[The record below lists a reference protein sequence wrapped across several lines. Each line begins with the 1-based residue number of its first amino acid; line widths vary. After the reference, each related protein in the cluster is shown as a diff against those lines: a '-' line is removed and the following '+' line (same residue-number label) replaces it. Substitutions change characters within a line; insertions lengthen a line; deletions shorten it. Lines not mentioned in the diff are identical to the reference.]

1 MAQTMAYKCP
11 SCGGEL
17 EFESQ
22 SQQMACP
29 YCGNKYD
36 VDSLKK
42 YDEILNQQEADD
54 MKWDENAGKSWAE
67 GEIDSMSVYICNGC
81 GAEIV
86 TDDATTAATFCP
98 YCNSPVV
105 LSGKFSGALKPDLVI
120 PFALDKAAAVSAL
133 ERHLK
138 GKRLLPKAFKDQN
151 HIEEV
156 KGVYVP
162 FWLFDTDSHGNI
174 NFEGRKVRSWR
185 SGSYRYTETSH
196 FAIHREGSVAF
207 QGVPVD
213 GSSKMPDDLME
224 SVEPFDLSKA
234 VNFQTAYLSGYLAD
248 KYDVTAEESVN
259 RANARIKKST
269 EDAFKSTVTGFSS
282 VTTKNSSVIFSN
294 SKYKYALYPVWIL
307 NTTWNGERYLFAMNG
322 QTGKFVGNLPMDK
335 GAFLRWFGL
344 SAGIAAVIA
353 YIVINFWFFFFGG

>member
-17 EFESQ
+17 EFDSQ
-22 SQQMACP
+22 SQKMSCP
-29 YCGNKYD
+29 YCDNKYD
-36 VDSLKK
+36 VESLRQ
-42 YDEILNQQEADD
+42 YDEVLNQQQADN
-54 MKWDENAGKSWAE
+54 MEWNENAGQSWAD
-67 GEIDSMSVYICNGC
+67 GEMDSMNVYICNGC

-86 TDDATTAATFCP
+86 TDDATTGATFCP

-120 PFALDKAAAVSAL
+120 PFALDKAAAVASL
-133 ERHLK
+133 EKHLK
-138 GKRLLPKAFKDQN
+138 GKKLLPKAFKEQN

-162 FWLFDTDSHGNI
+162 FWLFDTDSHGNV
-174 NFEGRKVRSWR
+174 NFEGQKVRTWR
-185 SGSYRYTETSH
+185 SGNYRYTETSH
-196 FAIHREGSVAF
+196 FHIHRSGSVAF

-224 SVEPFDLSKA
+224 SIEPFDLSKA
-234 VNFQTAYLSGYLAD
+234 VDFQTAYLSGYLAD
-248 KYDVTAEESVN
+248 KYDVTAEESVS
-259 RANARIKKST
+259 RANARIKQST
-269 EDAFKSTVTGFSS
+269 EDALRSTVNGFSS
-282 VTTKNSSVIFSN
+282 VVAKNSSVTFSN

-335 GAFLRWFGL
+335 GAFWRWFGL
-344 SAGIAAVIA
+344 TAGITAVIS
-353 YIVINFWFFFFGG
+353 YILLNFGYYFLG